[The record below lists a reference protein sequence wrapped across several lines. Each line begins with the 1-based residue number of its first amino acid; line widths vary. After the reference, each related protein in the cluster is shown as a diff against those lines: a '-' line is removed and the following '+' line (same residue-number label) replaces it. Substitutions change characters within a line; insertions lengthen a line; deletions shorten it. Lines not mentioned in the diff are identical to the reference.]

1 MSILPKTGNRGI
13 ALIVTLT
20 LITLLVTLSLELNRQ
35 IRGSVVDSAV
45 FRDRTTL
52 RHMLR
57 SGVNIAEGL
66 LVRDK
71 QDTEVDSVQEDWARP
86 ETIEPYLSEL
96 PFDEGEL
103 AVEISDEMARIQVN
117 ALVAFPDKK
126 ALNESQ
132 HKLWSRFIRLM
143 LARQEET
150 EVSFFDDLLEPE
162 SIINP
167 IKDWLDSRDD
177 DAITGLTGAEDAY
190 YRDLMP
196 PYSCR
201 NGPIRHINELLRVK
215 GITREMF
222 YAPETAMTG
231 LSRYLTVFGMKAGE
245 NEVRYPGKININ
257 TAEMPVI
264 AGLLPE
270 EQEFLAPEIVAWRE
284 EKEGGE
290 YLHELTDAQWYQQ
303 VPGLGEVEID
313 PELIT
318 TKSDIFRIDCKAK
331 INDATMA
338 AQVVVRREKESE
350 SGKWKCRVL
359 RWRYE

>member
-1 MSILPKTGNRGI
+1 MAILPKTGNRGI

-35 IRGSVVDSAV
+35 IRGSVIDSAM

-71 QDTEVDSVQEDWARP
+71 QDTEVDSVQEDWAHS

-103 AVEISDEMARIQVN
+103 TVEISDEMARIQVN

-132 HKLWSRFIRLM
+132 NKLWSRFIRLM
-143 LARQEET
+143 LARQEESET
-150 EVSFFDDLLEPE
+150 SFFDDLVEPA

-167 IKDWLDSRDD
+167 IKDWLDSGDD
-177 DAITGLTGAEDAY
+177 DAITGLTGAENAY

-201 NGPIRHINELLRVK
+201 NGPIRHINELMRVK

-222 YAPETAMTG
+222 YARETAMTG
-231 LSRYLTVFGMKAGE
+231 LSRYLTVFGLKAGE
-245 NEVRYPGKININ
+245 NEIRYPGKININ

-290 YLHELTDAQWYQQ
+290 YLHELADPQWYQQ
-303 VPGLGEVEID
+303 VPGLGEVEIA

-318 TKSDIFRIDCKAK
+318 TKSDIFRIDCEAK
-331 INDATMA
+331 INDTTMN
-338 AQVVVRREKESE
+338 AQVVVRREKDSE
-350 SGKWKCRVL
+350 SGRWKCRVL